1 MSTSFHVA
9 VVPVSTV
16 SQIKALSDPVDDV
29 KLFPVKLTVPVPVKL
44 TLPTVL
50 VKAIPEGEAI
60 VFGVATAVPRAAVKF
75 IPEGATCIE
84 SDIPPQSKAPHVDL
98 PQPTLISVDIP
109 TSATVEVNPNPV
121 ATPISLPSLFHK
133 P

>member
-1 MSTSFHVA
+1 MSTSLHVA

-16 SQIKALSDPVDDV
+16 SQIKALSDPVDVV
-29 KLFPVKLTVPVPVKL
+29 KLFPVKLTVPVPSKL
-44 TLPTVL
+44 TLPSEL
-50 VKAIPEGEAI
+50 VKFIPEGEAI
-60 VFGVATAVPRAAVKF
+60 VFASNTAVPRVAVIP

-84 SDIPPQSKAPHVDL
+84 SVTPPQSKAPQVDL

-109 TSATVEVNPNPV
+109 TSATVGVKLNPV
-121 ATPISLPSLFHK
+121 KLATSFPSLFHK

>member
-1 MSTSFHVA
+1 MSTSFQVA

-50 VKAIPEGEAI
+50 VKAIPEGDAI
-60 VFGVATAVPRAAVKF
+60 VFGVPTAVPRATV
-75 IPEGATCIE
+75 IPIPVGATCIE
-84 SDIPPQSKAPHVDL
+84 SDTPPQSKAPHVDL
-98 PQPTLISVDIP
+98 PQPTLISLEIP
-109 TSATVEVNPNPV
+109 TSATVEVNPNPTRS
-121 ATPISLPSLFHK
+121 ALSFPSLFHK

>member
-1 MSTSFHVA
+1 MSTSFQVA

-16 SQIKALSDPVDDV
+16 SQIKALSDPVDVV

-44 TLPTVL
+44 TLPSTL
-50 VKAIPEGEAI
+50 VKFIPEGEAI
-60 VFGVATAVPRAAVKF
+60 VFGVPTALARVAVRP

-98 PQPTLISVDIP
+98 PQPTLISVDTP

>member
-1 MSTSFHVA
+1 MSTSLHVA

-16 SQIKALSDPVDDV
+16 SQIKALSDPVDVV

-44 TLPTVL
+44 TLPREL
-50 VKAIPEGEAI
+50 VKFIPEGEAI
-60 VFGVATAVPRAAVKF
+60 VFGAPTALARLIDKP

-98 PQPTLISVDIP
+98 PQPTLISVEIP
-109 TSATVEVNPNPV
+109 TSATTDVKLNPV